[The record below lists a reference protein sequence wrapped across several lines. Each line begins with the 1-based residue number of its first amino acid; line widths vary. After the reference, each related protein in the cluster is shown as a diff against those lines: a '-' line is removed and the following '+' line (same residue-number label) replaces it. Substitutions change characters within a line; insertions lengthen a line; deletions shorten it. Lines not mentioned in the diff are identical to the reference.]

1 MKKGSDNLKYECIN
15 MGAYNL
21 HLINTKRFKT
31 VTVEVNFR
39 RIIKKDEITKRTLLK
54 DILLNS
60 SNRYQTERELII
72 ASEDLYDLKLI
83 ASSARMGN
91 YTNLSFK
98 IKYLNAE
105 FSEKNMNEKCISFLM
120 DILFNPNIDENGF
133 KESVVDKCSKR
144 LAKSIKSLKD
154 NKIKYSLW
162 KLLESIPDKPYSYN
176 SYGYIEDLETING
189 KNLFDYY
196 NSIINDDLI
205 DIFVVGDFD
214 SDKIKDIIK
223 NTFNAKTFHKE
234 KNDIIVKELEVAK
247 KVNKIIEN
255 DNVNQS
261 QLTMLCSMNN
271 VSDYERKYVSSIY
284 NEILGGS
291 SSSMLFDNV
300 REKNSYAYYIN
311 SNQKSYDNI
320 LLIYSGIEPGNS
332 ETVIKLIKKVLL
344 DMQKGRITNEQ
355 IKSAKETIISAI
367 KASLDNPSGIINTY
381 YAKVLVNSDDVET
394 RIKKIN
400 EVSKDSI
407 VSFAN
412 KITLHTIYLLEG
424 DNNAKN

>member
-98 IKYLNAE
+98 IKYLNEE

-154 NKIKYSLW
+154 NKIKYSLC